1 MSQKKIKIANETDKP
16 PYYWRPLMPIVEF
29 CLERGCQLDGKTPD
43 APFFEDRNG
52 SNLCLIVGD
61 VTVQDIVANFSL
73 PHHVKAKKRAIVDIK
88 NRSTINITS
97 FAEFEEILKEREADH
112 ERRKKSLLESRKR
125 RAKRHALRLE
135 QNGGQ

>member
-1 MSQKKIKIANETDKP
+1 LTVKLQT
-16 PYYWRPLMPIVEF
+16 PLF
-29 CLERGCQLDGKTPD
+29 L
-43 APFFEDRNG
+43 
-52 SNLCLIVGD
+52 
-61 VTVQDIVANFSL
+61 
-73 PHHVKAKKRAIVDIK
+73 
-88 NRSTINITS
+88 S